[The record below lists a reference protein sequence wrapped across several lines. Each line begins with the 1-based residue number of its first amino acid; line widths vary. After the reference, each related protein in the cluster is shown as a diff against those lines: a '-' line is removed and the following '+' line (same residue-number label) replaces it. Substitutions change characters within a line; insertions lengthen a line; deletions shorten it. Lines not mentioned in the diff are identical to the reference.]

1 MSTPTPTMT
10 LSPPAPKRG
19 RAARRARSAPVAGAK
34 RGKSPRRARSASP
47 KRRVAKRSAGK
58 MVTKSYV
65 ARDRQTG
72 NKVRR
77 TTTVKVFTYFL
88 YDRRTPGA
96 GGRPKKIAVVK
107 ARGHQKAALKG
118 ASRGM
123 SEVLV
128 RKADSPL
135 VKIFRTSR
143 QTLNPPKVV
152 TRTAIVN
159 GERVQ
164 KTITFR
170 TKPSAV
176 LDGYFLTPLYVKRS
190 SPTFAA
196 LSDSALNQQKRVLSP
211 LSAAQKAEQQRRL
224 LAGRNR
230 AAAARGGYRKSKR
243 PGTPRRA

>member
-19 RAARRARSAPVAGAK
+19 RRGRSASAGK

-47 KRRVAKRSAGK
+47 KPKRIAPKRSAGK
-58 MVTKSYV
+58 LVTRSYV

-72 NKVRR
+72 SKVRR

-88 YDRRTPGA
+88 YDPNVRGA
-96 GGRPKKIAVVK
+96 NGRPKKIAVVK
-107 ARGHQKAALKG
+107 SRGHHKAALKG

-123 SEVLV
+123 SQVMV

-135 VKIFRTSR
+135 VKVFRTSR
-143 QTLNPPKVV
+143 QTLSPPKVV
-152 TRTAIVN
+152 RR
-159 GERVQ
+159 GDR
-164 KTITFR
+164 TITFR
-170 TKPSAV
+170 TKPAAK
-176 LDGYFLTPLYVKRS
+176 LTGYFLTPLYVKRS
-190 SPTFAA
+190 SASFAA
-196 LSDSALNQQKRVLSP
+196 LSDSALNQQKRVQSP
-211 LSAAQKAEQQRRL
+211 LSAAAKAAQQRRL

-230 AAAARGGYRKSKR
+230 AAAARGGYKRSTR

>member
-10 LSPPAPKRG
+10 LTPPAPKRG
-19 RAARRARSAPVAGAK
+19 RSAPAAAGGAKRTRRARSA
-34 RGKSPRRARSASP
+34 SPAARRARSASP
-47 KRRVAKRSAGK
+47 KRTAPKRSAGK
-58 MVTKSYV
+58 MVT
-65 ARDRQTG
+65 
-72 NKVRR
+72 RR
-77 TTTVKVFTYFL
+77 YKRRAGGPVLTTTVKVFTYFL
-88 YDRRTPGA
+88 YDRNVRGTN
-96 GGRPKKIAVVK
+96 GRPKKIAVVK

-143 QTLNPPKVV
+143 QTLNPPKVIQ
-152 TRTAIVN
+152 R
-159 GERVQ
+159 GG

-170 TKPSAV
+170 TKPRAV
-176 LDGYFLTPLYVKRS
+176 LDGYFLTPLYVKRA

-196 LSDSALNQQKRVLSP
+196 MSDQALNQQKRVVSP
-211 LSAAQKAEQQRRL
+211 LAAAQKAAQQRRL
-224 LAGRNR
+224 LAGRNK
-230 AAAARGGYRKSKR
+230 AAAARGGYKKSKR